1 MKLPNFTRPLYE
13 VGEHNTQKNFFLFLN
28 FDTVLS
34 DSTQKISPTFDKL
47 DEIKIEEVWNSA
59 NPIF

>member
-13 VGEHNTQKNFFLFLN
+13 VGEHNTQIFFLN

-34 DSTQKISPTFDKL
+34 DSTHKISQTFDKL
-47 DEIKIEEVWNSA
+47 NEIKIEEV
-59 NPIF
+59 

>member
-13 VGEHNTQKNFFLFLN
+13 VGEHNTQIFFFLFLN

-47 DEIKIEEVWNSA
+47 NEIKIEEV
-59 NPIF
+59 

>member
-1 MKLPNFTRPLYE
+1 MKLPNFTHPLYE
-13 VGEHNTQKNFFLFLN
+13 VGEHNTQKIFFLFLN

-47 DEIKIEEVWNSA
+47 NEIKIEEV
-59 NPIF
+59 